1 MTPLRNDQ
9 TQWEIEPVQG
19 GMRAMAFR
27 EILRIYF
34 TSFLIALLCFVGGV
48 ILAWFAYLSATRV
61 YEATGTFLV
70 DELPFIQTI
79 KQTDSETDRQL
90 VQTLILSIANRDM
103 RVAIEKRLD
112 LPPGRIAFAGL
123 DRAITLKGGHPEANV
138 QVSLVKNSRMGAISA
153 DSQSP
158 EFAAIVVNAM
168 LDELGLYNI
177 VGGRLKAIQ
186 TSAGFSKAQADTMLQ
201 QFADVSAQRI
211 KLEREVAE
219 MENYLKQNLPLYAYP
234 AFAQDSTLNNL
245 KTQLIL
251 VESEYKYLASTSTR
265 GQRLEGKDAELRTL
279 RAQLNS
285 QASNLANALR
295 AEYAIRYTQEQ
306 DLLAN
311 KLKAAQKLDTFS
323 QESTRLAQSF
333 GDPSLMRKLAAENPT
348 DGNVGIA
355 NMVVVVNKASPP
367 PLPIKPQLLLYI
379 LFGGALGGMLGLGL
393 AALFALFDT
402 SLKSVR
408 QIEIQLG
415 IPCLAVLSKPNP
427 TLASIRKD
435 EVINFSDSPAGIG
448 FLRSHLLSKIGGSSP
463 VVVGFTPASARQSS
477 TVLVADLAFLASQS
491 DKRTLVVDLHV
502 ENPLIAKILGIKVK
516 SGLEKWLRSEDPLG
530 NYINY
535 SENKHLGV
543 LSVQR
548 ADKELLE
555 DFARRP
561 LDAEWGELASQW
573 DIILIDAPYILS
585 YWNHCSLP
593 AGSPLIVTADFRKT
607 KLNILSQICAHARGP
622 LWQVEGVVLTEAPA
636 SLLSI

>member
-1 MTPLRNDQ
+1 MAPMKNDQ
-9 TQWEIEPVQG
+9 TQWEIEPLQG
-19 GMRAMAFR
+19 GMRTMAFR
-27 EILRIYF
+27 ELLRIYF
-34 TSFLIALLCFVGGV
+34 SSFLIALLGFAGGV
-48 ILAWFAYLSATRV
+48 ILAWFAYLSATQV

-70 DELPFIQTI
+70 DELPFIQTV

-112 LPPGRIAFAGL
+112 LLPGRIAFAGL
-123 DRAITLKGGHPEANV
+123 DRAIRLKGDQPEANV

-158 EFAAIVVNAM
+158 EFAAKVVDAM

-186 TSAGFSKAQADTMLQ
+186 TSAGFSKAQADSTLQ
-201 QFADVSAQRI
+201 QLADVSAQRI
-211 KLEREVAE
+211 RLEREVAE

-265 GQRLEGKDAELRTL
+265 GQRLEGKEAELRTL
-279 RAQLNS
+279 ESQLSS

-295 AEYAIRYTQEQ
+295 AEYAIRFTQEQ
-306 DLLAN
+306 DLQAN
-311 KLKAAQKLDTFS
+311 KLKAAQKLDSFS

-333 GDPSLMRKLAAENPT
+333 GDPSLMRQLAAENPP

-367 PLPIKPQLLLYI
+367 PRPIRPQLLLYL

-393 AALFALFDT
+393 AALIALLDN
-402 SLKSVR
+402 SVKSVR
-408 QIEIQLG
+408 QIELQLG
-415 IPCLAVLSKPNP
+415 VPCLAILSRPDL
-427 TLASIRKD
+427 TLASIRK
-435 EVINFSDSPAGIG
+435 EGTLNFADSPAGMG
-448 FLRSHLLSKIGGSSP
+448 FLRSHLLSKFGSSSP
-463 VVVGFTPASARQSS
+463 VVIGFTPASAQQRSS
-477 TVLVADLAFLASQS
+477 VLVADLAFLSSQS

-502 ENPLIAKILGIKVK
+502 ESPLIAKILGIKVNE
-516 SGLEKWLRSEDPLG
+516 GLERWLRSEDPLG

-535 SENKHLGV
+535 SKDKNLAV
-543 LSVQR
+543 LTVTH
-548 ADKELLE
+548 ADKNLLD
-555 DFARRP
+555 DFAQRP
-561 LDAEWGELASQW
+561 LDQEWGALASRW
-573 DIILIDAPYILS
+573 DIILIDMPNILS
-585 YWNHCSLP
+585 YWNYCSLP
-593 AGSPLIVTADFRKT
+593 AGSPMIVTADFQKT
-607 KLNILSQICAHARGP
+607 KMNILSQICAHARGP
-622 LWQVEGVVLTEAPA
+622 KWQIEGVVLTDAPA

>member
-1 MTPLRNDQ
+1 MAPMKNDQ
-9 TQWEIEPVQG
+9 TQWEIEPLQG
-19 GMRAMAFR
+19 GMRTMAFR
-27 EILRIYF
+27 ELLRIYF
-34 TSFLIALLCFVGGV
+34 SSFLIALLGFAGGV
-48 ILAWFAYLSATRV
+48 ILAWFAYLSATQV

-70 DELPFIQTI
+70 DELPFIQTV

-112 LPPGRIAFAGL
+112 LLPGRIAFAGL
-123 DRAITLKGGHPEANV
+123 DRAIRLKGDQPEANV

-158 EFAAIVVNAM
+158 EFAAKVVDAM

-186 TSAGFSKAQADTMLQ
+186 TSAGFSKAQADSTLQ
-201 QFADVSAQRI
+201 QLADVSAQRI
-211 KLEREVAE
+211 RLEREVAE

-265 GQRLEGKDAELRTL
+265 GQRLEGKEAELRTL
-279 RAQLNS
+279 ESQLSS

-295 AEYAIRYTQEQ
+295 AEYAIRFTQEQ
-306 DLLAN
+306 DLQAN
-311 KLKAAQKLDTFS
+311 KLKAAQKLDSFS

-333 GDPSLMRKLAAENPT
+333 GDPSLMRQLAAENPP

-367 PLPIKPQLLLYI
+367 PRPIRPQLLLYL

-393 AALFALFDT
+393 ATLIALLDN
-402 SLKSVR
+402 SVKSVR
-408 QIEIQLG
+408 QIELQLG
-415 IPCLAVLSKPNP
+415 VPCLAILSRPDL
-427 TLASIRKD
+427 TLASIRK
-435 EVINFSDSPAGIG
+435 EGTLNFADSPAGMG
-448 FLRSHLLSKIGGSSP
+448 FLRSHLLSKFGSSSP
-463 VVVGFTPASARQSS
+463 VVIGFTPASAQQRSS
-477 TVLVADLAFLASQS
+477 VLVADLAFLSSQS

-502 ENPLIAKILGIKVK
+502 ESPLIAKILGIKVNE
-516 SGLEKWLRSEDPLG
+516 GLERWLRSEDPLG

-535 SENKHLGV
+535 SKDKNLAV
-543 LSVQR
+543 LTVTH
-548 ADKELLE
+548 ADKNLLD
-555 DFARRP
+555 DFAQRP
-561 LDAEWGELASQW
+561 LDQEWGALASRW
-573 DIILIDAPYILS
+573 DIILIDMPNILS
-585 YWNHCSLP
+585 YWNYCSLP
-593 AGSPLIVTADFRKT
+593 AGSPMIVTADFQKT
-607 KLNILSQICAHARGP
+607 KMNILSQICAHARGP
-622 LWQVEGVVLTEAPA
+622 KWQIEGVVLTDAPA

>member
-1 MTPLRNDQ
+1 MRNDQ

-19 GMRAMAFR
+19 GLRTMAFR

-34 TSFLIALLCFVGGV
+34 SSFLIALIAFAGGV
-48 ILAWFAYLSATRV
+48 IFSWFAYLSATRV
-61 YEATGTFLV
+61 FEATGTFLV
-70 DELPFIQTI
+70 DELPFIQTV

-103 RVAIEKRLD
+103 RAAIEKRLD
-112 LPPGRIAFAGL
+112 LTPGRIAFAGL
-123 DRAITLKGGHPEANV
+123 DRAITLQGRQMEANV

-158 EFAAIVVNAM
+158 EFAAKVVNAM

-186 TSAGFSKAQADTMLQ
+186 TSAGFAKAQADSMLQ
-201 QFADVSAQRI
+201 QLADVSAQRI

-265 GQRLEGKDAELRTL
+265 GQRLEGKAAELKTL
-279 RAQLNS
+279 RSQLNS

-306 DLLAN
+306 DLQAN
-311 KLKAAQKLDTFS
+311 KLKAAQKLDAFS

-348 DGNVGIA
+348 DGNIGTA
-355 NMVVVVNKASPP
+355 NMVVIVNKASPP
-367 PLPIKPQLLLYI
+367 PRPIRPQLLLYL

-393 AALFALFDT
+393 AALVALLDN
-402 SLKSVR
+402 SVKSVR
-408 QIEIQLG
+408 QIEMQLG

-427 TLASIRKD
+427 TLSSIRK
-435 EVINFSDSPAGIG
+435 EGEINYSDSPAGIG
-448 FLRSHLLSKIGGSSP
+448 FLRGHLLSMIGSASP
-463 VVVGFTPASARQSS
+463 LIVGFSPASVQQRSS
-477 TVLVADLAFLASQS
+477 VLVADLAFITSLSN
-491 DKRTLVVDLHV
+491 KRTLVVDLHV
-502 ENPLIAKILGIKVK
+502 EQPLIAKILGIKVQT
-516 SGLEKWLRSEDPLG
+516 GIEHWLRSEDPLE

-535 SENKHLGV
+535 SENKLLGV
-543 LSVQR
+543 LSVHR
-548 ADKELLE
+548 ADKDLLD

-561 LDAEWGELASQW
+561 LEAEWGSLASRW
-573 DIILIDAPYILS
+573 DIILIDAPCVLS
-585 YWNHCSLP
+585 YWNHCTLP
-593 AGSPLIVTADFRKT
+593 AGSPGIVTADFRKS
-607 KLNILSQICAHARGP
+607 KMSVLSQICAHARGP
-622 LWQVEGVVLTEAPA
+622 KWQLDGVVLTEAPA
-636 SLLSI
+636 RLLSI

>member
-1 MTPLRNDQ
+1 MTPLKNDQ
-9 TQWEIEPVQG
+9 TQWEIEPLQG
-19 GMRAMAFR
+19 RMRTMALR
-27 EILRIYF
+27 EILRSYF
-34 TSFLIALLCFVGGV
+34 SSFLIALLGFVGGV

-70 DELPFIQTI
+70 DELPFIQTV

-103 RVAIEKRLD
+103 RVDIEKRLD

-123 DRAITLKGGHPEANV
+123 DRAIRLNGDQPEANV

-158 EFAAIVVNAM
+158 EFAAKVVNSM

-186 TSAGFSKAQADTMLQ
+186 TSAGFSKAQADSMLQ

-219 MENYLKQNLPLYAYP
+219 MENYLRQNLPLYAYP

-265 GQRLEGKDAELRTL
+265 GQRLEGKEAELRTL
-279 RAQLNS
+279 RSQLNS
-285 QASNLANALR
+285 QAANLANALR
-295 AEYAIRYTQEQ
+295 AEYAIRFTQEQ
-306 DLLAN
+306 DLQAN
-311 KLKAAQKLDTFS
+311 KLKAAQKLDSFS
-323 QESTRLAQSF
+323 QESTRLAKSF

-367 PLPIKPQLLLYI
+367 PRPIRPQLLLYL

-393 AALFALFDT
+393 AALIALLDN

-415 IPCLAVLSKPNP
+415 VPCLAVLSKPDS
-427 TLASIRKD
+427 TLASIRKQG
-435 EVINFSDSPAGIG
+435 VLNFSDSPAGIG
-448 FLRSHLLSKIGGSSP
+448 FLRSHLLSKIGRSSS
-463 VVVGFTPASARQSS
+463 VVVGFTPSSAQQRSS
-477 TVLVADLAFLASQS
+477 VLVADLAFLTSQS

-502 ENPLIAKILGIKVK
+502 ESPLIAKILGIKVNE
-516 SGLEKWLRSEDPLG
+516 GLERWLRSEDPLE

-535 SENKHLGV
+535 SEDKNLAV
-543 LSVQR
+543 LSVTR
-548 ADKELLE
+548 ADKNLLD
-555 DFARRP
+555 DFAQRP
-561 LDAEWGELASQW
+561 LDEEWGALASRW
-573 DIILIDAPYILS
+573 DIILIDMPNILS
-585 YWNHCSLP
+585 YWNYCSLP
-593 AGSPLIVTADFRKT
+593 AGSPMIVTADFQKT
-607 KLNILSQICAHARGP
+607 KMNILSQICAHARGP
-622 LWQVEGVVLTEAPA
+622 EWQIEGVVLTNAPA

>member
-1 MTPLRNDQ
+1 MKNDQ
-9 TQWEIEPVQG
+9 TQWEIEPLQG
-19 GMRAMAFR
+19 GMRTMAFR
-27 EILRIYF
+27 ELLRIYF
-34 TSFLIALLCFVGGV
+34 SSFLIALLGFAGGV
-48 ILAWFAYLSATRV
+48 ILAWFAYLSATQV

-70 DELPFIQTI
+70 DELPFIQTV

-112 LPPGRIAFAGL
+112 LLPGRIAFAGL
-123 DRAITLKGGHPEANV
+123 DRAIRLKGDQPEANV

-158 EFAAIVVNAM
+158 EFAAKVVDAM

-186 TSAGFSKAQADTMLQ
+186 TSAGFSKAQADSTLQ
-201 QFADVSAQRI
+201 QLADVSAQRI
-211 KLEREVAE
+211 RLEREVAE

-265 GQRLEGKDAELRTL
+265 GQRLEGKEAELRTL
-279 RAQLNS
+279 ESQLSS

-295 AEYAIRYTQEQ
+295 AEYAIRFTQEQ
-306 DLLAN
+306 DLQAN
-311 KLKAAQKLDTFS
+311 KLKAAQKLDSFS

-333 GDPSLMRKLAAENPT
+333 GDPSLMRQLAAENPP

-367 PLPIKPQLLLYI
+367 PRPIRPQLLLYL

-393 AALFALFDT
+393 AALIALLDN
-402 SLKSVR
+402 SVKSVR
-408 QIEIQLG
+408 QIELQLG
-415 IPCLAVLSKPNP
+415 VPCLAILSRPDL
-427 TLASIRKD
+427 TLASIRK
-435 EVINFSDSPAGIG
+435 EGTLNFADSPAGMG
-448 FLRSHLLSKIGGSSP
+448 FLRSHLLSKFGSSSP
-463 VVVGFTPASARQSS
+463 VVIGFTPASAQQRSS
-477 TVLVADLAFLASQS
+477 VLVADLAFLSSQS

-502 ENPLIAKILGIKVK
+502 ESPLIAKILGIKVNE
-516 SGLEKWLRSEDPLG
+516 GLERWLRSEDPLG

-535 SENKHLGV
+535 SKDKNLAV
-543 LSVQR
+543 LTVTH
-548 ADKELLE
+548 ADKNLLD
-555 DFARRP
+555 DFAQRP
-561 LDAEWGELASQW
+561 LDQEWGALASRW
-573 DIILIDAPYILS
+573 DIILIDMPNILS
-585 YWNHCSLP
+585 YWNYCSLP
-593 AGSPLIVTADFRKT
+593 AGSPMIVTADFQKT
-607 KLNILSQICAHARGP
+607 KMNILSQICAHARGP
-622 LWQVEGVVLTEAPA
+622 KWQIEGVVLTDAPA